1 MARQKALPLAL
12 YARISTNDQHV
23 EVQLTE
29 LRAYAKRRGVEV
41 LEFVDSGISGRKDKR
56 PALDA
61 MLQAAVAHKISGVA
75 IVRLDRLAR
84 SVLHLAR
91 LGEQFSELGIEL
103 VSLRESIDTS
113 TAVGRAM
120 FSMCGIFAELEADL
134 IRDRTIAGIAA
145 ARKRGSIIGRPPAL
159 TPKQRRR
166 VVRLRTEGHSLR
178 NIAGQLECGLGT
190 VQRTLQASSS

>member
-1 MARQKALPLAL
+1 MALPIAL
-12 YARISTNDQHV
+12 YARVSTNDQHV
-23 EVQLTE
+23 EAQLTE
-29 LRAYAKRRGVEV
+29 LRAYAERRGVEV
-41 LEFVDSGISGRKDKR
+41 VEFVDSGVSGRKDKR

-61 MLQAAVAHKISGVA
+61 LMKAAVAHEISGVV

-113 TAVGRAM
+113 TTMGRAM

-134 IRDRTIAGIAA
+134 IRERTVAGIAA
-145 ARKRGSIIGRPPAL
+145 ARKRGSIIGRPPSL
-159 TPKQRRR
+159 TAAQRRR
-166 VVRLRTEGHSLR
+166 VVRLHSSGKSMR
-178 NIAGQLECGLGT
+178 KIAAQLGCGLGT